1 MTGLTER
8 RALWFCTVACVW
20 GILPLSIF
28 SHMSETPLDL
38 LVLEWL
44 CNSLDVWK
52 YKGENGC
59 QVLLLLISWEMQSSP
74 RLGVVCVLTFLILL
88 LIPHLKIWEPI
99 NILRQKEQILQPLN
113 NPNSIYIQVPVILM
127 LGRNVGPILL
137 MLQLWAPYLSVMASK
152 SHPCA
157 FRWLFNRLMLSVV
170 FLLLLF
176 NVYKQIS
183 ENSQCDFSYTFFFF
197 ATGG

>member
-8 RALWFCTVACVW
+8 RALWFCTVAYVW